1 MQNIIDR
8 LKELVEESGGA
19 VSITVASYT
28 PGSSARTEFLL
39 HGAVGLKL
47 AKQAGALPGP
57 WYGFESVYKG
67 QEFGRPQRAY
77 SWAVDGVGFT
87 ALESIEDLG
96 ITIAEARAQ
105 NMIEGH
111 AAR

>member
-1 MQNIIDR
+1 MQNLIDR
-8 LKELVEESGGA
+8 LRELVEENGGA
-19 VSITVASYT
+19 ISITVASHT
-28 PGSSARTEFLL
+28 PGADARTEFML

-67 QEFGRPQRAY
+67 QDSGRPQRAY
-77 SWAVDGVGFT
+77 SWTVDGVGFT
-87 ALESIEDLG
+87 ALENIEELG

-105 NMIEGH
+105 NTIEGH